1 MKKKKTSSLKC
12 CMQLENF
19 QVHVGVPAPRF
30 RNGLCMSYM
39 VAGNSCLMCLLLP
52 FFIEVMSNR
61 SKRERERARETELA
75 AYH

>member
-1 MKKKKTSSLKC
+1 
-12 CMQLENF
+12 
-19 QVHVGVPAPRF
+19 
-30 RNGLCMSYM
+30 
-39 VAGNSCLMCLLLP
+39 LLLP